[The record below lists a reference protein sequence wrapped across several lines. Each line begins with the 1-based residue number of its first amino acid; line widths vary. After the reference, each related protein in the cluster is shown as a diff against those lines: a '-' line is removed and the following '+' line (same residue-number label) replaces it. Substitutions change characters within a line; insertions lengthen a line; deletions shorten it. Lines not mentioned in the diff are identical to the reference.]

1 MESSTARNKHQARH
15 IESWLHNQIAMRGT
29 TNVANA
35 MGLTKSSISK
45 WKETWLPKIA
55 MLLAVLEWG
64 VVDDDMAR
72 LAKEVAEIL
81 RHEPAPKR
89 GNWEA

>member
-1 MESSTARNKHQARH
+1 MK
-15 IESWLHNQIAMRGT
+15 GT

-45 WKETWLPKIA
+45 WKETWIPKIA

-64 VVDDDMAR
+64 VVDDDMSR
-72 LAKEVAEIL
+72 LAKEVASLL
-81 RHEPAPKR
+81 RKEKAPKCSQH
-89 GNWEA
+89 